1 MKIDILCSDGSPLKV
16 TLATLMGTDPAQP
29 GVGGSEY
36 ALLTMCEAWHNA
48 GHQVCLYNNPDIL
61 NGSPFEQRKI
71 SDFNPQDDRDV
82 LIIFRS
88 PNTRATN
95 AKGLKVWWSCDSHT
109 TGSYP
114 AFSKLV
120 DKIVTISPHHSEFFK
135 LTYGIMNTIDIDLPV
150 RTWEYEYDI
159 ETVPYRCIFTSV
171 PDRGLAEMM
180 MCWPHIVKQIPE
192 ATLVVTS
199 DYRLWGCGAAR
210 NEHYLHPFIGN
221 TSAKMLGAI
230 KRPQLVEEELKA
242 ELFVYPCI
250 FDEQFC
256 ISCSEAQIAG
266 AYPISSDFGALFT
279 TNMGTVINGDPRIS
293 EWREKFI
300 KVVVENLLDRHG
312 LKMKRQENQKKAWN
326 RFGIERIL
334 EEWKTKIFDV

>member
-1 MKIDILCSDGSPLKV
+1 MKIDILCNDGSPLKV

-48 GHQVCLYNNPDIL
+48 GHQVCLYNNPDL
-61 NGSPFEQRKI
+61 PNGSPFEQRRVN
-71 SDFNPQDDRDV
+71 DFKPQDNRDV
-82 LIIFRS
+82 LIVFRS
-88 PNTRATN
+88 PNFRVNEAT
-95 AKGLKVWWSCDSHT
+95 GLKVWWSCDSHT

-114 AFSKLV
+114 TFAKMV
-120 DKIVTISPHHSEFFK
+120 DKIVTISPHHSDFFK
-135 LTYGIMNTIDIDLPV
+135 TTYGIDNTIDIDLPV
-150 RTWEYEYDI
+150 RCWEYTQPVEKI
-159 ETVPYRCIFTSV
+159 PYRCIFTSV

-180 MCWPHIVKQIPE
+180 LCWPHIVKQVPE

-210 NEHYLHPFIGN
+210 NEHHLQPFIGN
-221 TSAKMLGAI
+221 PSARMLGAI

-242 ELFVYPCI
+242 ELFVYPCT

-266 AYPISSDFGALFT
+266 AYPITSDFGALPT
-279 TNMGTVINGDPRIS
+279 TNMGYVLKGDPRNS
-293 EWREKFI
+293 EWRDGFI
-300 KVVVENLLDRHG
+300 KSVVNLL
-312 LKMKRQENQKKAWN
+312 QSANKKVAQQLVQTKALE
-326 RFGIERIL
+326 RFSIERIL

>member
-1 MKIDILCSDGSPLKV
+1 MKIDILCSDGSPLRV
-16 TLATLMGTDPAQP
+16 TLATLLGNDPAQP

-36 ALLTMCEAWHNA
+36 GLLTMCEAWVKA
-48 GHQVCLYNNPDIL
+48 GHQVCLYNNPDFA
-61 NGSPFEQRKI
+61 GSPFTQKRIDE
-71 SDFNPQDDRDV
+71 FNPSEDRDV

-88 PNTRATN
+88 PNMRAVN

-109 TGSYP
+109 TGSYS
-114 AFSKLV
+114 AFAAV
-120 DKIVTISPHHSEFFK
+120 VNKIVTISPHHSEFFK

-150 RTWEYEYDI
+150 RCWEYNQPI
-159 ETVPYRCIFTSV
+159 EKVPYRCIFTSV

-180 MCWPHIVKQIPE
+180 LCWPHIVRQVPE
-192 ATLVVTS
+192 ATLMVTS

-210 NEHYLHPFIGN
+210 NEHHLHPFIGN
-221 TSAKMLGAI
+221 TSARMLGAI

-242 ELFVYPCI
+242 DLFVYPCT

-256 ISCSEAQIAG
+256 ISASEAQIAG
-266 AYPISSDFGALFT
+266 AYPITSNFGALPT
-279 TNMGTVINGDPRIS
+279 TNMGTVIDGDPRNPA
-293 EWREKFI
+293 WREQFI

-312 LKMKRQENQKKAWN
+312 LKLKQQDIQKKAVN

-334 EEWKTKIFDV
+334 EEWNKKIFA

>member
-1 MKIDILCSDGSPLKV
+1 
-16 TLATLMGTDPAQP
+16 
-29 GVGGSEY
+29 
-36 ALLTMCEAWHNA
+36 LLTMCEAWHKA
-48 GHQVCLYNNPDIL
+48 GHQVCLYNNPDFVS
-61 NGSPFEQRKI
+61 SPFEQRKV

-82 LIIFRS
+82 LVVFRS

-114 AFSKLV
+114 AFAKLM
-120 DKIVTISPHHSEFFK
+120 DKIVTISPHHSDFFK
-135 LTYGIMNTIDIDLPV
+135 TTYGITNTIDIDLPV
-150 RTWEYEYDI
+150 RCWEYNQSI
-159 ETVPYRCIFTSV
+159 KKVFYRCVFTSV

-180 MCWPHIVKQIPE
+180 MCWPHIVRKVPE

-210 NEHYLHPFIGN
+210 NEHHLQSFIGN
-221 TSAKMLGAI
+221 TSARMFGAI
-230 KRPQLVEEELKA
+230 KRPQLVEEEMKA
-242 ELFVYPCI
+242 DLFVYPCI

-256 ISCSEAQIAG
+256 ISASEAQVAG
-266 AYPISSDFGALFT
+266 AYPISSDFGALST
-279 TNMGTVINGDPRIS
+279 TNMGTVINGNPRTS

-300 KVVVENLLDRHG
+300 NVVVENLLDRNG
-312 LKMKRQENQKKAWN
+312 LKIKQRDVQIKALN

-334 EEWKTKIFDV
+334 EEWKTKILNV